1 MSWALPTGVTISG
14 KTYGHRSDFR
24 EILKVL
30 SILGDES
37 KSRLHRW
44 YTAAFYFYQGQQP
57 QSGEAFSYLEHFL
70 TAGEQAAPGPK
81 LFDWDQDAQ
90 LIAGAVNAV
99 AGREVRGLAY
109 LHWWTFLGYFRA
121 IGEGP
126 FATLVSIRDKRRRG
140 AKLAPHEQEFARTHV
155 HMLKLPSPDTE
166 EKQRLEA
173 LLKGDADPS
182 LRSG

>member
-1 MSWALPTGVTISG
+1 MSWGLPKSAVLSG
-14 KTYGHRSDFR
+14 EEYPHRSDFR
-24 EILKVL
+24 EILKLL
-30 SILGDES
+30 SLLGDES
-37 KSRLHRW
+37 KPETLRW
-44 YTAAFYFYQGQQP
+44 YAACFYFYQDRMP
-57 QSGEAFSYLEHFL
+57 PAEEAFSYLEHFL

-155 HMLKLPSPDTE
+155 HMLKLPTPNTE

-173 LLKGDADPS
+173 MLNGQLTMDN
-182 LRSG
+182 